1 MRVETFDAGLE
12 NTRDDVVLERVDGI
26 LVLCLAVI
34 VKGKMAAALP
44 SRMSSMSFCY
54 C

>member
-1 MRVETFDAGLE
+1 MTVETFDAGLE
-12 NTRDDVVLERVDGI
+12 NTRDDVVLETVDGI

-34 VKGKMAAALP
+34 VKGKAATALP
-44 SRMSSMSFCY
+44 LRMSSVSFCY